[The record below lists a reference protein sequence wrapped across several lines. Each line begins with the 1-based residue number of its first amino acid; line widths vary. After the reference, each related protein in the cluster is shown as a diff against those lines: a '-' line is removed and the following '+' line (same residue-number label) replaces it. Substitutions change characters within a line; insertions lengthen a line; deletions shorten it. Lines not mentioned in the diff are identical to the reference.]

1 VKHTEL
7 EDGDQLVTRTELR
20 EVLLAIHGDIL
31 EIKKEILSLR
41 TDLQSQ
47 ISNLRNQISNIRD
60 QMSDIRETVRNKWWV
75 PILVALIAMAANTI
89 AVILLR
95 H

>member
-1 VKHTEL
+1 MKHTEL

-20 EVLLAIHGDIL
+20 EVVVSIHEEILAIHNDIL

-41 TDLQSQ
+41 TDLQFQ
-47 ISNLRNQISNIRD
+47 I
-60 QMSDIRETVRNKWWV
+60 SDIRETIRNKWWV

-89 AVILLR
+89 VAILFL
-95 H
+95 HS